1 LGQAPC
7 HQRPRST
14 EWAKRWSALEV
25 WGRVRGIRWSRRR
38 RRSTAQ
44 AEGAAAAQ
52 AVSRANRCQRCLRL
66 PPLAARPE
74 ELDAVGAWETPTWLY
89 PGLHPVIRELPLRI
103 VALAFALP
111 STSFSSSYEVFLA
124 EAELRGHRQQLIKLV
139 YWFLP
144 YQERLSDFKVE
155 GSKMYKL
162 RVTRDHACDES
173 LAHMTVSSQGQVYPD
188 PNSPLASLLASPGVR
203 DLSLPCY
210 RTTAD
215 DYRKAMSGKH

>member
-1 LGQAPC
+1 MDNMMN
-7 HQRPRST
+7 SN
-14 EWAKRWSALEV
+14 LEPSLKPV
-25 WGRVRGIRWSRRR
+25 V
-38 RRSTAQ
+38 
-44 AEGAAAAQ
+44 
-52 AVSRANRCQRCLRL
+52 
-66 PPLAARPE
+66 
-74 ELDAVGAWETPTWLY
+74 LDM
-89 PGLHPVIRELPLRI
+89 PLRI

-124 EAELRGHRQQLIKLV
+124 QAELRGHRQQLIKLV

-144 YQERLSDFKVE
+144 YQERLSDFRVE
-155 GSKMYKL
+155 TSKMYKL

-188 PNSPLASLLASPGVR
+188 PNSPLASMLASPGVR

-215 DYRKAMSGKH
+215 DYRKAVSGKH